1 MKHDICRLV
10 IIHPPV
16 CLNVSMTWNTITIV
30 FIFSHFSPLTSPLP
44 SFLTVI
50 SLLSTTILLLL
61 FLSPYSALFL
71 PLYVFTASSSLYQ
84 PPRPRPSAVWSPCAA
99 TNMGRAAVPAWPA
112 SWSKWPD
119 SARQAQT
126 AATHP
131 AAATG
136 GEDEDHTNRSLWIL
150 RNPQHV
156 MVLKIWA
163 AVLIGLLLNV
173 SQTLL

>member
-1 MKHDICRLV
+1 M
-10 IIHPPV
+10 
-16 CLNVSMTWNTITIV
+16 CLNVSVTVRHYYDSIYL
-30 FIFSHFSPLTSPLP
+30 FSFFSTHFSSAFMSH
-44 SFLTVI
+44 SFLSCPPTFY
-50 SLLSTTILLLL
+50 SCLL
-61 FLSPYSALFL
+61 FLCPYSVLFL
-71 PLYVFTASSSLYQ
+71 PFYVFPASSSLYQ

-136 GEDEDHTNRSLWIL
+136 GEDEGRVNRSLWIL
-150 RNPQHV
+150 MNPQHV

-163 AVLIGLLLNV
+163 VVLIGFALNV
-173 SQTLL
+173 AQTLL